1 MHDLSTTLV
10 AVATAPGRGGVGCVR
25 LSGERALEI
34 ARALFRESPSPRVP
48 SFGMLLDD
56 EGRAIDHG
64 FLVEFAHGRSFTGE
78 PSAEL
83 WAHGSPAVL
92 AALVDAALRR
102 GAVHAGPGE
111 FTYRALRHGR
121 IDLSR
126 AEAIRDLIAARTRHQ
141 ARIAFSQV
149 QGATARRLAPLRERL
164 LDLSAHAEA
173 TVEFVDEPEVET
185 SAGILS
191 RGLPEALGTAREL
204 LQEAR
209 RGRVLREGARV
220 AICGAPSVGK
230 SSIFNRFAGLDRA
243 IVSSVPGTTRD
254 TLEETI
260 DLDGLAVTLV
270 DTAGLRPVDD
280 PVEAEGVRRARR
292 AASEA
297 DLTILVLDASREPT
311 ADERVELAAPGSPRL
326 VVANKR
332 DLVPLE
338 ASLPHASAVPVST
351 LTGDGWEDLRRIL
364 RRQLDDGDEAEVPAL
379 THARHVLALE
389 RVAAALARGVDASSG
404 GLSDEA
410 VLLDLHE
417 ALAALGEITGEVAS
431 EDLYDRIF
439 STFCIGK

>member
-25 LSGERALEI
+25 LSGDRAWEI
-34 ARALFRESPSPRVP
+34 ARGLFREGRSPRVP
-48 SFGMLLDD
+48 SFGILLDD

-64 FLVEFAHGRSFTGE
+64 FLVAFDAGRSFTGE
-78 PSAEL
+78 PCAEL

-92 AALVDAALRR
+92 ATLVDAALRR

-121 IDLSR
+121 IDLSK
-126 AEAIRDLIAARTRHQ
+126 AEAIRDLISARTRHQ
-141 ARIAFSQV
+141 ARVAFSQV
-149 QGATARRLAPLRERL
+149 QGATARRVAPLRERL
-164 LDLSAHAEA
+164 LDLSARAEA

-191 RGLPEALGTAREL
+191 RELPEALDSAREL

-209 RGRVLREGARV
+209 RGRVLREGVRV

-260 DLDGLAVTLV
+260 DLEGLAVTLV

-280 PVEAEGVRRARR
+280 PVEMEGVRRARR

-297 DLTILVLDASREPT
+297 DLTILVLDASRAPT
-311 ADERVELAAPGSPRL
+311 SDERAELAVADSPRL

-332 DLVPLE
+332 DLVPPE
-338 ASLPHASAVPVST
+338 APLPHPSALPLSA
-351 LTGDGWEDLRRIL
+351 LTGAGWDDLRRIL
-364 RRQLDDGDEAEVPAL
+364 RGRLDEGDEAEVPAL
-379 THARHVLALE
+379 THARHVIALE
-389 RVAAALARGVDASSG
+389 RVVAALARATDASRA
-404 GLSDEA
+404 GLSEEV
-410 VLLDLHE
+410 VLLDLRE
-417 ALAALGEITGEVAS
+417 ALSSLGEITGEVAS

>member
-10 AVATAPGRGGVGCVR
+10 AVATAPGRGAVGCVR
-25 LSGERALEI
+25 LSGDRAWEI
-34 ARALFRESPSPRVP
+34 ARVLFREGGSPRIP
-48 SFGMLLDD
+48 SFGILLDD

-64 FLVEFAHGRSFTGE
+64 FLVEFPPGRSFTGE

-92 AALVDAALRR
+92 ATLVDAALRR

-141 ARIAFSQV
+141 ARVAFSQV
-149 QGATARRLAPLRERL
+149 QGATARRVAPLRERL
-164 LDLSAHAEA
+164 LDLSARAEA
-173 TVEFVDEPEVET
+173 TVEFVDDAEVET
-185 SAGILS
+185 SAGILA
-191 RGLPEALGTAREL
+191 RELPETLGSAREL

-243 IVSSVPGTTRD
+243 IVSEVPGTTRD

-280 PVEAEGVRRARR
+280 PVEAEGVRRAR
-292 AASEA
+292 AAAQES

-311 ADERVELAAPGSPRL
+311 TDERTELADSESPRL

-332 DLVPLE
+332 DLVPLD
-338 ASLPHASAVPVST
+338 APLPYTTAVPVST

-364 RRQLDDGDEAEVPAL
+364 RRRLNEGEESDVPAL

-389 RVAAALARGVDASSG
+389 RVVASLARAMDASAA
-404 GLSDEA
+404 GLSEEV
-410 VLLDLHE
+410 VLLDLRE
-417 ALAALGEITGEVAS
+417 SLEALGEITGEAAS